1 MFLYRGIIKLVVVRN
16 NPKLVKAI
24 QRQYNQIDAVPIELN
39 VELTHFKKED
49 DLFWDRCVGVEDLQ
63 ETQNVYDSIWGQYV
77 IPGMFNGEG
86 LKSITHLHEE
96 EDEMFYLDLTR
107 KVELTFETVD
117 IDLPTKT
124 LKNGQLLCNQTVGR
138 TLYLINPDVGK
149 LISVA
154 YV

>member
-1 MFLYRGIIKLVVVRN
+1 MFLYRGLIKLVVVRN

-24 QRQYNQIDAVPIELN
+24 QRQYEQIDAVPIELN
-39 VELTHFKKED
+39 VELTHFKQEG
-49 DLFWDRCVGVEDLQ
+49 DLFWDRCVGIEKHD
-63 ETQNVYDSIWGQYV
+63 ESTDMYDSIWAQYV
-77 IPGMFNGEG
+77 IPGIFNGEG
-86 LKSITHLHEE
+86 LKSIMHLHENVE
-96 EDEMFYLDLTR
+96 EMFYLDLTR

-149 LISVA
+149 LTSVA